1 MTKDISLVFCG
12 TMCARQHSARP
23 LLAILIVATSL
34 ACRRDEGPAQWDVD
48 VLAPVVRTS
57 LTIGDLVADSL
68 LVSDGEGAITLLY
81 SSELFAVDL
90 DTLLKAPDTTYFYPG
105 AITFPG
111 PVDFPPGAGI
121 VSEDNVTR
129 FDFEDVALR
138 YLELRGGQVE
148 LEIRNKIAS
157 AVQGRITLPG
167 ATFPGGSNQI
177 ALQVAQGTPT
187 NPSTSREVRDLS
199 GVKFDLRGPQFNSA
213 NTLQTIV
220 AVNLDANGSGA
231 TLTDQDSVNAKVTY
245 RDLKPAYAKGYF
257 GSRTIRV
264 DPTTTELDL
273 FRNLVSGSLDVD
285 DVSLRVRLE
294 NGIGA
299 DLQLMLENLQ
309 AINTRTGNVVDLS
322 HTIFQAPVNLSRA
335 TDLGNGFVPTF
346 YSNTIDTQN
355 SNVDEFLENIPD
367 QLSYALELRLNPL
380 GNITNGND
388 FVYADSRVAATL
400 ELEVPLRIIAQD
412 LVLQTI
418 VDVDLP
424 AGFRSGELRFFV
436 TNGFPFQA
444 GLSAAI
450 VDANGQVWSELEV
463 SGSIPTGVLGGN
475 GRVASPSDGRLSARV
490 TPEQVAAL
498 REGRELRL
506 RVKFNTAD
514 QTQHLRIY
522 DDYRLDVQVVVGA
535 NYMVNGN

>member
-1 MTKDISLVFCG
+1 M
-12 TMCARQHSARP
+12 
-23 LLAILIVATSL
+23 
-34 ACRRDEGPAQWDVD
+34 ACRQDEGPPQWDVD
-48 VLAPVVRTS
+48 VLAPVLRTS

-68 LVSDGEGAITLLY
+68 LVSDTEGAITLLY

-111 PVDFPPGAGI
+111 PVDFPPGTGI

-138 YLELRGGQVE
+138 YLELRGGAVE

-157 AVQGRITLPG
+157 AVQGQITLPG
-167 ATFPGGSNQI
+167 ATFPGSSNQI
-177 ALQVAQGTPT
+177 ALQVAPGSPAS
-187 NPSTSREVRDLS
+187 PSISRETRDLA
-199 GVKFDLRGPQFNSA
+199 GVRFDLRGPQFNSA

-220 AVNLDANGSGA
+220 AVNLDPNGNGA

-245 RDLKPAYAKGYF
+245 RDLEPAYAKGYF

-264 DPTTTELDL
+264 DPTTTDLEL
-273 FRNLVSGSLDVD
+273 FRNMVSGRLDVD

-299 DLQLMLENLQ
+299 DLQLILENLQ

-322 HTIFQAPVNLSRA
+322 HSIFLAPVNLSRA
-335 TDLGNGFVPTF
+335 TDLGNGFTPTI
-346 YSNTIDTQN
+346 YNNTIDVQN
-355 SNVDEFLENIPD
+355 SNVDEFLENLPD

-444 GLSAAI
+444 DLQAA
-450 VDANGQVWSELEV
+450 VVGTDGQVRSTV
-463 SGSIPTGVLGGN
+463 QVNGSVPSGILGN
-475 GRVASPSDGRLSARV
+475 SGRVTSPSDGRLAARV
-490 TPEQVAAL
+490 TQDQVEAL
-498 REGRELRL
+498 RQGEQLRL
-506 RVKFNTAD
+506 RVAFNTAD
-514 QTQHLRIY
+514 QSQHLRIY
-522 DDYRLDVQVVVGA
+522 DDYRFDVQVVVGA